1 MNAATNPTHIYV
13 LEGYYIPERPH
24 NHAPRMDCLCWM
36 ESYRTE
42 ADATKKAAHLDTQ
55 GYKMNNRRRYIV
67 REIAIE
73 DVPDSEIPHLPVEIL
88 DAIC

>member
-1 MNAATNPTHIYV
+1 
-13 LEGYYIPERPH
+13 
-24 NHAPRMDCLCWM
+24 
-36 ESYRTE
+36 
-42 ADATKKAAHLDTQ
+42 
-55 GYKMNNRRRYIV
+55 MNNRRRYIV